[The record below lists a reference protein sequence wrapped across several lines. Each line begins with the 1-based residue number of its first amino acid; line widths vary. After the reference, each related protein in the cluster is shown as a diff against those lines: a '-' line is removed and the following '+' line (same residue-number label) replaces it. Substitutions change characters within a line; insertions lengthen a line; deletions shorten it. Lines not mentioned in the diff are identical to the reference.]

1 MKQKALSEFSREE
14 LHLEVKKRTAFF
26 TVFCFMVVLM
36 IGTAV
41 YLTIKSGYG
50 VFTILPVAFIP
61 LLLIIKKTVS
71 DAKKEL
77 ATRG

>member
-14 LHLEVKKRTAFF
+14 LQSEVKKRSAFF
-26 TVFCFMVVLM
+26 TVFVFMVFLTV
-36 IGTAV
+36 GTAI

-50 VFTILPVAFIP
+50 VFTILPVAFVP
-61 LLLIIKKTVS
+61 LVLMIKKTLA

-77 ATRG
+77 ASRA

>member
-14 LHLEVKKRTAFF
+14 LQSEVKKRSAFF
-26 TVFCFMVVLM
+26 TVFVFMVFLM
-36 IGTAV
+36 VGTAI

-50 VFTILPVAFIP
+50 VFTILPVAFVP
-61 LLLIIKKTVS
+61 LVLMIKKTLA

-77 ATRG
+77 ASRA

>member
-1 MKQKALSEFSREE
+1 MKQKPLSEFSREE
-14 LHLEVKKRTAFF
+14 LQSEVKKRTAFF

-50 VFTILPVAFIP
+50 VFTIFPVAFFTF
-61 LLLIIKKTVS
+61 LLIIKKKVKES
-71 DAKKEL
+71 KK
-77 ATRG
+77 